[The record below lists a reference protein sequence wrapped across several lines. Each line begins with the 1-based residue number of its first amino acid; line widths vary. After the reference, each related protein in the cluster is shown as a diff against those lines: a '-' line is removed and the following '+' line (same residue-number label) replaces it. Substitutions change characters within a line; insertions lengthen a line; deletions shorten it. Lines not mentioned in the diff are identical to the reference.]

1 MEGRRGAAP
10 NGPRRHRIARAEDA
24 ANPADGA
31 SRSHA
36 VRDGP
41 AGRAA
46 LEIAAGEGRVMPR
59 PQGGVTALPGG
70 RESAPILS
78 KRPGKVKTGR
88 VFLPKRA
95 AIFLLGEVA
104 NFLGLGYDIF

>member
-1 MEGRRGAAP
+1 MLPCYTRRSFRAP
-10 NGPRRHRIARAEDA
+10 DGPGEHRIARAEDA

-46 LEIAAGEGRVMPR
+46 LEIAAGREQRC
-59 PQGGVTALPGG
+59 LP
-70 RESAPILS
+70 
-78 KRPGKVKTGR
+78 
-88 VFLPKRA
+88 A
-95 AIFLLGEVA
+95 AA
-104 NFLGLGYDIF
+104 NFTLRLL